1 MRVEKDQ
8 KNIRGPSFYFMI
20 ILFCLLQR
28 IRVTP
33 DQAKSKSLLMEWKV
47 PKNSV
52 ECPYTILF
60 YGAFFCEV
68 HNVNWYS
75 ILLFLLE

>member
-1 MRVEKDQ
+1 MPLYHDY
-8 KNIRGPSFYFMI
+8 FYFNHY
-20 ILFCLLQR
+20 QR

-52 ECPYTILF
+52 ECPYTIMF

-68 HNVNWYS
+68 
-75 ILLFLLE
+75 ITGL